1 MSGITG
7 LSKPGATACARI
19 GSNGAGDAA
28 ILSEPAK
35 ECAMSFVIRGLD
47 PAEFRPLFSMPAEA
61 LAARGAIAKVADRK
75 PGFPCRISLED
86 AEPGERVLLLNYESH
101 KAATPYRSAYAIYV
115 RDTAHAAE
123 FRNSL
128 PPVMEHRP
136 IALRI
141 FDALGM
147 LIGADLGRTGAE
159 TAAKIEAAFQN
170 PDAAYI
176 HAHNAMHGC
185 FAAEVRKG

>member
-1 MSGITG
+1 
-7 LSKPGATACARI
+7 
-19 GSNGAGDAA
+19 
-28 ILSEPAK
+28 
-35 ECAMSFVIRGLD
+35 MSFVIRGLD
-47 PAEFRPLFSMPAEA
+47 PAEFRPLFSLTDEA
-61 LAARGAIAKVADRK
+61 LAARGIIAKIADAR

-101 KAATPYRSAYAIYV
+101 KAQTPYRSAYAIYV
-115 RDTAHAAE
+115 RHAETAAE
-123 FRNSL
+123 FRDRL

-141 FDALGM
+141 FNDGGM
-147 LIGADLGRTGAE
+147 LIGADLGRAGAE
-159 TAAKIEAAFQN
+159 TAAKIEMAFEN

-185 FAAEVRKG
+185 FAAEVRRT